1 VQGINDSNDSLSG
14 LTVRGMLGGTL
25 LRQVGTAL
33 TDLFV
38 GVGREHGLLRQTG
51 TAWEMLSS
59 KARRAGGRH
68 SEGFPSP
75 FPAHMVPDYSS
86 LPQKGESAVYPK
98 KSPWDRAVTVR
109 RISTLKILKKNISS
123 VGLSALHPGLL
134 QLKKSKISGM

>member
-1 VQGINDSNDSLSG
+1 
-14 LTVRGMLGGTL
+14 
-25 LRQVGTAL
+25 
-33 TDLFV
+33 
-38 GVGREHGLLRQTG
+38 
-51 TAWEMLSS
+51 
-59 KARRAGGRH
+59 
-68 SEGFPSP
+68 
-75 FPAHMVPDYSS
+75 MVPDYSS